1 MSTNPRLLP
10 TLSANAGP
18 VLDLEALRR
27 RLETER
33 GHGYWRS
40 LEELARTPEFEAML
54 RRDENAVAAE
64 GFDRRDL
71 IKFMGVSLALAGL
84 TACTR
89 QPTEK
94 IVPYV
99 RQPEEVVPGGR
110 PLFFATAMTVSG
122 YATGLLVESHSGRP
136 TKIEGN
142 ALHPASL
149 GAADLFSQAS
159 IYTLYDPD
167 RSQTLE
173 HLDEIRPWAAFLAAA
188 RRTADEERK
197 NGGAGVRILTE
208 TVSSPTLALQLR
220 SLLGALPGARWIQWE
235 PAGADNVR
243 DGARTAF
250 GEDADVVTDLGGA
263 DVILSLGA
271 DFLACG
277 PAHLAMTRQFA
288 RRRRPEN
295 GEMNRLY
302 VVETASTVTGA
313 NADHR
318 LPVPAREVERVTRAI
333 ASAVGVA
340 GAAGSGSA
348 ASGSNAFVAAV
359 AADLK
364 AHAGRSA
371 VLVGPE
377 QPAALHALGHAMNH
391 ALGNFGKTVRAIEP
405 VADRP
410 SNQLEALKEL
420 CADMAGGRVSTIV
433 ILGGNPVFSAPA
445 DLEFGAALAKVPNR
459 VHLSLY
465 KDETSAACQWH
476 IPETHYLESWSDARA
491 FDGTASIVQPLISPL
506 YDGRSA
512 HEVVAALAGLPQSSG
527 YDIVRA
533 YWRGRMGRDFE
544 ASWRRALHDGVVA
557 NTASPEKRVSI
568 VQVRQAAASSA
579 AAAAPS
585 ADALELVFRTDPKVY
600 DGRFANNGWLQ
611 ELPDPIT
618 RTTWDNAVL
627 FSLATAQRLGLQKE
641 DVVTLTVGRRS
652 LDAAAWVE
660 PGLPDGTAVLRLGY
674 GRRRGG
680 RVASGVGFDAY
691 GLRTSD
697 ALWAAEGLTVRKTG
711 KSHPIACTQM
721 HQNMEGRDI
730 VRAESL
736 EDFEKA
742 KTKEAEGGHGGKDE
756 PIGSLYAPHP
766 SDTYA
771 WAMAIDL
778 SACVGCNACVVA
790 CQSEN
795 NIPIVG
801 KDQVRRGREMHWL
814 RIDHYYGGLPQNP
827 RHFFQPVPCMHC
839 EDAPCELVCPVGAT
853 VHSAEGLN
861 DMVYNRCVGTR
872 YCSNNCPYKVRR
884 FNFYHFSTDFRPP
897 SMRMLAN
904 PDVTVRWRGVMEK
917 CTYCVQRINETKI
930 DSELAGRRVRDGEIT
945 PACAQT
951 CPAEA
956 IVFGDLQDKES
967 RVAKLRESGRGYS
980 LLADLGTRP
989 RTTYLGAIRNPNPAL
1004 GEPVTT
1010 SFPPTM
1016 LDVETG
1022 QK

>member
-1 MSTNPRLLP
+1 VSDERKLLP
-10 TLSANAGP
+10 TLDPS
-18 VLDLEALRR
+18 
-27 RLETER
+27 RLESLR
-33 GHGYWRS
+33 GIEYWRS

-71 IKFMGVSLALAGL
+71 LKFAGVSLALAGL
-84 TACTR
+84 SGCTR

-99 RQPEEVVPGGR
+99 RQPEEVVPGGK

-142 ALHPASL
+142 PLHPASR
-149 GAADLFSQAS
+149 GAADLFAQAS
-159 IYTLYDPD
+159 LYTLYDPD

-173 HLDEIRPWAAFLAAA
+173 HLDEIRPWAAFLRAA
-188 RRTADEERK
+188 RQAADQEKK
-197 NGGAGVRILTE
+197 NGGAGLRILTE
-208 TVSSPTLALQLR
+208 TVSSPTLASQLR
-220 SLLGALPGARWIQWE
+220 GLMQAFPGARWIQWE
-235 PAGADNVR
+235 PASADNVR
-243 DGARTAF
+243 EGARLAF
-250 GEDADVVTDLGGA
+250 GQDVDVVADLDGA

-277 PAHLAMTRQFA
+277 PAHLALTRQFA
-288 RRRRPEN
+288 RRRRPET
-295 GEMNRLY
+295 GAMNRLY
-302 VVETASTVTGA
+302 VVESVSSVTGA

-318 LPVPAREVERVTRAI
+318 LPVPAHALEEIARRI
-333 ASAVGVA
+333 ASSLGVG
-340 GAAGSGSA
+340 GAAPQGSGSA
-348 ASGSNAFVAAV
+348 ATADAFAAAA

-364 AHAGRSA
+364 AHAGKSV

-377 QPAALHALGHAMNH
+377 QPPAVHAIGYALNH
-391 ALGNFGKTVRAIEP
+391 ALGNFGRTLRTIEP
-405 VADRP
+405 VAERA
-410 SNQLEALKEL
+410 SNQLAALTEL
-420 CADMAGGRVSTIV
+420 CADMAAGRVSTIV
-433 ILGGNPVFSAPA
+433 ILGGNPVYSAPA
-445 DLEFGAALAKVPNR
+445 DLEFGKALARVPSR

-476 IPETHYLESWSDARA
+476 IPETHYLEAWSDARA
-491 FDGTASIVQPLISPL
+491 YDGTVSIVQPLIAPL

-512 HEVVAALAGLPQSSG
+512 HEVVAALSGLPESSA
-527 YDIVRA
+527 YDVVRG

-544 ASWRRALHDGVVA
+544 SAWRSALHDGVVPD
-557 NTASPEKRVSI
+557 TASPEKAVSVVGGI
-568 VQVRQAAASSA
+568 PP
-579 AAAAPS
+579 AAP
-585 ADALELVFRTDPKVY
+585 APAREAGALELVFRTDPKVY

-618 RTTWDNAVL
+618 RTAWDNAVL
-627 FSLATAQRLGLQKE
+627 FSLETAQTLGIEKQ
-641 DVVTLTVGRRS
+641 DVVALSAGGRTLE
-652 LDAAAWVE
+652 AAAWVE
-660 PGLPDGTAVLRLGY
+660 PGLPAGVAVLRLGY
-674 GRRRGG
+674 GRRLGG
-680 RVASGVGFDAY
+680 KVAAGVGFDAY
-691 GLRTSD
+691 RLRRSD

-711 KSHPIACTQM
+711 RTHPIACTQM

-730 VRAESL
+730 VRASSL
-736 EDFEKA
+736 EEYA
-742 KTKEAEGGHGGKDE
+742 KGGAKEGGEHGDVAE
-756 PIGSLYAPHP
+756 EQPPSLYAPHP

-790 CQSEN
+790 CQAEN
-795 NIPIVG
+795 NIPVVG

-814 RIDHYYGGLPQNP
+814 RIDHYYGGAPANP

-884 FNFYHFSTDFRPP
+884 FNFYHFSTQFRAP

-917 CTYCVQRINETKI
+917 CTYCVQRINGAKI
-930 DSELAGRRVRDGEIT
+930 DSELAGRKVRDGEIT

-956 IVFGDLQDKES
+956 IVFGDLADEGS
-967 RVAKLRESGRGYS
+967 RVSKLRASKRGYA
-980 LLADLGTRP
+980 LLAELGTRP
-989 RTTYLGAIRNPNPAL
+989 RTSYLGAVRNPNPAL
-1004 GEPVTT
+1004 PDPVTT
-1010 SFPPTM
+1010 AFPRTA
-1016 LDVETG
+1016 LDDETG